1 VTAST
6 NARVGVITDITYNS
20 GNEKHMIV
28 ANFATAPT
36 FAGDNT
42 DKLKPNPSTKN
53 DVDLRYSIRDV
64 ELEVYQWN
72 LTSQQENSLNSK
84 MKKGVAMDF
93 TTYSLE
99 RINMPA
105 ITTNSTYVKQFD
117 IEPSTINCFMMFMK
131 YYDAQEGTEAKDNT
145 QHLFSTPDGLNSYR
159 WRLNMI
165 DTTSRDV
172 VPHQSLYNDRLM
184 TTLNNGRMRIKN
196 LRLTNGARLDADASI
211 LSAKNKPGI
220 STFIIP
226 TPIPKRE
233 VSQVI
238 QIRINQWWGVEK
250 SRGSAW
256 NFHA

>member
-1 VTAST
+1 VWQ
-6 NARVGVITDITYNS
+6 Y
-20 GNEKHMIV
+20 
-28 ANFATAPT
+28 
-36 FAGDNT
+36 
-42 DKLKPNPSTKN
+42 
-53 DVDLRYSIRDV
+53 
-64 ELEVYQWN
+64 
-72 LTSQQENSLNSK
+72 
-84 MKKGVAMDF
+84 F

-105 ITTNSTYVKQFD
+105 TTTNSTYVKQFD

-131 YYDAQEGTEAKDNT
+131 YYDTQAGTEAKDNT

-184 TTLNNGRMRIKN
+184 TRLNNGRMRIKN
-196 LRLTNGARLDADASI
+196 LRLTNGARFDADASI
-211 LSAKNKPGI
+211 KSTNNRPGI
-220 STFIIP
+220 HTFIVP

-238 QIRINQWWGVEK
+238 QIRINQERDAAAGAPKILYLWRQVEK
-250 SRGSAW
+250 SLSLKSSGIEVM
-256 NFHA
+256 